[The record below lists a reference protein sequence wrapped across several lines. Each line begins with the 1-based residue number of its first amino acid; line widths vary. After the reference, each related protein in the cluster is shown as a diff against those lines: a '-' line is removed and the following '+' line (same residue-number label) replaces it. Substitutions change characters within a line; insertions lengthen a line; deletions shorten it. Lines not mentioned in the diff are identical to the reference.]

1 MLLTKAFQNH
11 FSSAIRA
18 RGATYFI
25 ESRVRTVN
33 EDEEDYVAVVT
44 GSKKYGVSLRFN
56 DSFAYNS
63 DYFDS
68 ELNCQCDCPS
78 FSPGHPCKH
87 IWATFLAAEKS
98 RWQAQED
105 ITTRTEFS
113 AEKYPSDDDAND
125 DDDDDDDSE
134 FDPSA
139 GEDHSP
145 VDPSAGFNWE
155 ILLGEIQSRQQSP
168 VNPRPHVAPHP
179 DPGGVGTNVE
189 LWFAHDIQASLRHGA
204 LTLQVLRREQSP
216 SSDAWSPLRECDLT
230 AKTISDTSDPKER
243 QFLLSLLGSI
253 QDRPRPGQLAI
264 QQNLADVILP
274 TLVHS
279 GRFLAFR
286 GAALPKEQRE
296 TPIPIAPHDGA
307 YWKFILEILPAETR
321 PNAFELIGRLY
332 RNEAVDGGGSGEK
345 ETGMPLCDTG
355 VMFTPTPGRG
365 YFLKAGTMHATET
378 LTVSE
383 RLWIKTLNSAPP
395 CVMTKDEIPAFLA
408 KLSRMPQPPNLR
420 MGPESNWR
428 VESGIPAP
436 YLDIEIPSYQSWDLV
451 AYAAFEYD
459 AKTNDGKTNDGKTI
473 YLPDAVAES
482 RHFDFLRRISG
493 VRFLD
498 KYDKPS
504 RRGQALRFSA
514 TDLEKITET
523 LTTAGWTV
531 TADGRSLTRSRG
543 FNAIVASGTDWFE
556 LSGTCSYGTTNVP
569 LPDLLAAAKKG
580 QSIILLPDGSSGLLP
595 AKWLAKY
602 AGLVKTATPD
612 GEKLLFRRWQASLL
626 DGLLDGLG
634 EGFGEGFGDGSF
646 EGLGDGRGRIEIDP
660 AFINLRKK
668 IRRFDG
674 IDALDPAPGFI
685 GKLRPYQ
692 QEGLGWIQFLREF
705 DFGGCLADDM
715 GLGKTIQVLAALH
728 AHYSPAK
735 QGKTPRRPS
744 LVVVPKSLVH
754 NWLIEAKRFCPEL
767 KFVDASG
774 AKRLSYWAKQSDFD
788 VAVTTYGFMRQDIET
803 IAGIEFEFLILD
815 EAQAIKNPSTLVCQA
830 ARQLNGRTRLALS
843 GTPVENHLGELASI
857 FEFLNPGISKCLQ
870 GSFGT
875 QGTNAWRH
883 LSPENLD
890 VLARAVRPFILRRTK
905 EQVLKDL
912 PDKMEQ
918 TIYCDL
924 PPKQRKAYDELRT
937 YYRASVLGKVK
948 KNGLAKSKIVVL
960 EALLR
965 LRQAAC
971 HPALIDKKSIK
982 ESSAKLDILL
992 EQLEEIVSTGHKALV
1007 FSQFTGLLD
1016 IVRHNLEKAGI
1027 AFEYLD
1033 GKTRDRAGPVDR
1045 FQNDPEGK
1053 IPVFLISLKAGGVG
1067 LNLTAADYCF
1077 ILDPWW
1083 NPTAEAQAI
1092 SRAHRIGQTRKVIA
1106 HRLIAR
1112 DTVEEKI
1119 LELQAQKRGLAESV
1133 MNIENSTLGSMT
1145 LEDLNSL
1152 LS

>member
-1 MLLTKAFQNH
+1 MQLTKAFQHH

-25 ESRVRTVN
+25 ESRVRTVY
-33 EDEEDYVAVVT
+33 EDEEDYVTVVT
-44 GSKKYGVSLRFN
+44 GAKKYGVSLRFN

-98 RWQAQED
+98 RWEALED
-105 ITTRTEFS
+105 ITARTEFS
-113 AEKYPSDDDAND
+113 AEKYPSDDED
-125 DDDDDDDSE
+125 DGDGDGDDDDDNDDDDDDSE

-168 VNPRPHVAPHP
+168 VNPRPHVAAHP
-179 DPGGVGTNVE
+179 DPGVVGTNVE

-204 LTLQVLRREQSP
+204 LNIQVMRREQSP

-230 AKTISDTSDPKER
+230 AKTISDTTDPKER

-296 TPIPIAPHDGA
+296 TPIPIAPHAGA

-321 PNAFELIGRLY
+321 PNAFELIGKLY
-332 RNEAVDGGGSGEK
+332 RNESVDGGGSGEK

-383 RLWIKTLNSAPP
+383 RLWIKTLNGAPP
-395 CVMTKDEIPAFLA
+395 CLMTQSDLPAFIAKLA
-408 KLSRMPQPPNLR
+408 KMPSPPTLR

-436 YLDIEIPSYQSWDLV
+436 YLDIEVPSYQSWDLL

-459 AKTNDGKTNDGKTI
+459 AQTNDAQTNDGKTI

-482 RHFDFLRRISG
+482 QHLDFLRRISG

-556 LSGTCSYGTTNVP
+556 LSGTCSYGTTTVP

-626 DGLLDGLG
+626 DGLLDGLS
-634 EGFGEGFGDGSF
+634 EGFGAGCS
-646 EGLGDGRGRIEIDP
+646 RIEIDP
-660 AFINLRKK
+660 AFTNLRKK

-674 IDALDPAPGFI
+674 IEILNPAPGFN
-685 GKLRPYQ
+685 GTLRPYQ

-728 AHYSPAK
+728 AHYTPAK
-735 QGKTPRRPS
+735 KGKTPRRPS

-754 NWLIEAKRFCPEL
+754 NWLLEAQRFCPDL

-774 AKRLSYWAKQSDFD
+774 ARRLAHWANTSEFD
-788 VAVTTYGFMRQDIET
+788 VAVTTYGFMRQDIKT
-803 IAGIEFEFLILD
+803 IAEIDFEFVILD
-815 EAQAIKNPSTLVCQA
+815 EAQAIKNSTTQVCQA
-830 ARQLNGRTRLALS
+830 ARQLKGKTRLALS

-870 GSFGT
+870 GSFG
-875 QGTNAWRH
+875 GYGPNSWRN
-883 LSPENLD
+883 LSADNLD

-912 PDKMEQ
+912 PDKIEQ

-924 PPKQRKAYDELRT
+924 PAKQRKSYDELRT

-971 HPALIDKKSIK
+971 HPGLIDKKAAK
-982 ESSAKLDILL
+982 ESSAKLDVLM
-992 EQLEEIVSTGHKALV
+992 EQLKEIISTGHKALV
-1007 FSQFTGLLD
+1007 FSQFTSLLD
-1016 IVRHNLEKAGI
+1016 IVRNNLDKEKI
-1027 AFEYLD
+1027 VYEYLD
-1033 GKTRDRAGPVDR
+1033 GQTRDRAGAVDR
-1045 FQNDPEGK
+1045 FQNDPDGK

-1083 NPTAEAQAI
+1083 NPSAEAQAI

-1119 LELQAQKRGLAESV
+1119 VALQAQKRGLAESV

-1145 LEDLNSL
+1145 LDDLNSL